1 MQIFVGRLRMASTH
15 LVFKVSGVYISNL
28 GKKFEIFTSS
38 NLFSVEFQQHS
49 LSSINHNS

>member
-38 NLFSVEFQQHS
+38 NLFQRRIPAAFVKFHKS
-49 LSSINHNS
+49 